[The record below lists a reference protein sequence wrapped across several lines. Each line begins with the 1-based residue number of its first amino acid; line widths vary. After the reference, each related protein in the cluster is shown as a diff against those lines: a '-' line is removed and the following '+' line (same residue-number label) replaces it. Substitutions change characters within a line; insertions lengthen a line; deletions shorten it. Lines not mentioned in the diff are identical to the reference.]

1 MHRRF
6 ADPRIRKH
14 SSFAD
19 NAILILLYVQL
30 LLGLGTIFISVQHLD
45 GHEMVTF
52 MNWAQGIFT
61 FDFRAASYII
71 GAHWI
76 FKAHL
81 VLGLTI
87 FLVFPFTRLV
97 HMFSAPLR
105 YIFRQGYQ
113 VVRRKPVPG
122 AEK

>member
-1 MHRRF
+1 M
-6 ADPRIRKH
+6 
-14 SSFAD
+14 
-19 NAILILLYVQL
+19 
-30 LLGLGTIFISVQHLD
+30 
-45 GHEMVTF
+45 
-52 MNWAQGIFT
+52 
-61 FDFRAASYII
+61 
-71 GAHWI
+71 
-76 FKAHL
+76 
-81 VLGLTI
+81 